1 MKKVMIVD
9 DEIGIRENIRSCID
23 WEKEGFHY
31 CGDAPDG
38 ELALPLIHEWAPD
51 ILITDI
57 KMPFMNGLEL
67 TSIVRT
73 QQPDIK
79 IIIMSGH
86 DEFSYAQEAIRLG
99 VTEYCLKPISAAE
112 LIQMLHKVSKQMDEE
127 HQRMTNRTITK
138 EKLLADL
145 CGGLIGTTDA
155 IESAKQLSLPLS
167 ARYYTIVIIDVRL
180 TDDSRDPESLMKKL
194 LPILE
199 ETRDPHVELLPY
211 IRSRTELVLLL
222 KYHSD
227 DSISVYLEQLRGRVR
242 MELEHTFKCNIIL
255 GIGSQQ
261 ERLQGIHVSYLEA
274 EEDKYINRLTLQ
286 NRASLHEINLDEQ
299 TTLFLDRNSFLE
311 FLKIGSPNLRDHF
324 VQEFAAPLQSFDWKS
339 SSYGFY
345 LLNDLTLESFRLANQ
360 LFRMS
365 DHSDEN
371 ITSLQQTIR
380 KITCWEDCT
389 QYLCSL
395 LNLLWQRRA
404 ACSGKYS
411 DVIDQ
416 VKAYVSREYNNEQV
430 SLKMISAHVRISPSH
445 LSKIFSQE
453 TGQTITEYLTQI
465 RIGKAKELLKTTNN
479 KTFEIAYKVG
489 YNDSH
494 YFSNIF
500 KKTTGFTPREYRTQ
514 GTEASQARPSDMR
527 KEPMYE

>member
-9 DEIGIRENIRSCID
+9 DEIGIRENIRRRID

-99 VTEYCLKPISAAE
+99 VTEYCLKPISATE

-180 TDDSRDPESLMKKL
+180 TDDSRDPESLMKKSP
-194 LPILE
+194 PILE

-227 DSISVYLEQLRGRVR
+227 DSISVYLEAA
-242 MELEHTFKCNIIL
+242 
-255 GIGSQQ
+255 S
-261 ERLQGIHVSYLEA
+261 
-274 EEDKYINRLTLQ
+274 
-286 NRASLHEINLDEQ
+286 RA
-299 TTLFLDRNSFLE
+299 
-311 FLKIGSPNLRDHF
+311 G
-324 VQEFAAPLQSFDWKS
+324 
-339 SSYGFY
+339 SYG
-345 LLNDLTLESFRLANQ
+345 T
-360 LFRMS
+360 
-365 DHSDEN
+365 
-371 ITSLQQTIR
+371 
-380 KITCWEDCT
+380 
-389 QYLCSL
+389 
-395 LNLLWQRRA
+395 
-404 ACSGKYS
+404 
-411 DVIDQ
+411 
-416 VKAYVSREYNNEQV
+416 
-430 SLKMISAHVRISPSH
+430 
-445 LSKIFSQE
+445 
-453 TGQTITEYLTQI
+453 
-465 RIGKAKELLKTTNN
+465 
-479 KTFEIAYKVG
+479 
-489 YNDSH
+489 
-494 YFSNIF
+494 
-500 KKTTGFTPREYRTQ
+500 
-514 GTEASQARPSDMR
+514 
-527 KEPMYE
+527 

>member
-38 ELALPLIHEWAPD
+38 ELALPLIQEWAPD

-99 VTEYCLKPISAAE
+99 VTEYCLKPISAAD
-112 LIQMLHKVSKQMDEE
+112 LIHMLHKVSKQMDEE
-127 HQRMTNRTITK
+127 HQRMTSRTITK

-180 TDDSRDPESLMKKL
+180 TEDSRDSESLMKKL
-194 LPILE
+194 IPILE
-199 ETRDPHVELLPY
+199 ETRDPLVELLPY
-211 IRSRTELVLLL
+211 IQSRTQLVLLL
-222 KYHSD
+222 KYNAD
-227 DSISVYLEQLRGRVR
+227 DSISVYLERLRGQVR
-242 MELEHTFKCNIIL
+242 MELEHMFKCKIIV
-255 GIGSQQ
+255 GIGTQQ

-274 EEDKYINRLTLQ
+274 EEDKYITRLTLQ
-286 NRASLHEINLDEQ
+286 NRASLGEFRLDEQ

-311 FLKIGSPNLRDHF
+311 FLKIGSSNLRDPY
-324 VQEFAAPLQSFDWKS
+324 VQEFADPLQSFDWKS

-365 DHSDEN
+365 DHSDES

-380 KITCWEDCT
+380 EITCWEDCI

-395 LNLLWQRRA
+395 LDLLWEKRRA
-404 ACSGKYS
+404 PGNT
-411 DVIDQ
+411 VM
-416 VKAYVSREYNNEQV
+416 
-430 SLKMISAHVRISPSH
+430 SL
-445 LSKIFSQE
+445 
-453 TGQTITEYLTQI
+453 I
-465 RIGKAKELLKTTNN
+465 R
-479 KTFEIAYKVG
+479 
-489 YNDSH
+489 
-494 YFSNIF
+494 
-500 KKTTGFTPREYRTQ
+500 
-514 GTEASQARPSDMR
+514 
-527 KEPMYE
+527 

>member
-1 MKKVMIVD
+1 MMIVD

-127 HQRMTNRTITK
+127 HQRMTNRTIIK

-167 ARYYTIVIIDVRL
+167 ARFYTIVIIDVRL
-180 TDDSRDPESLMKKL
+180 TDESRDSESLMKKL
-194 LPILE
+194 IPILE

-227 DSISVYLEQLRGRVR
+227 DSISVYLEQLHGAGFVLNLSIRSNVILFWALAVNRSGCKEFMSHIWKRR
-242 MELEHTFKCNIIL
+242 RINILIDSPFRTELLYMKLTWMSKRLFFSTGIRFLNFSKSAAPICVTIL
-255 GIGSQQ
+255 C
-261 ERLQGIHVSYLEA
+261 R
-274 EEDKYINRLTLQ
+274 
-286 NRASLHEINLDEQ
+286 SLPLHYSPS
-299 TTLFLDRNSFLE
+299 T
-311 FLKIGSPNLRDHF
+311 GSP
-324 VQEFAAPLQSFDWKS
+324 P
-339 SSYGFY
+339 
-345 LLNDLTLESFRLANQ
+345 
-360 LFRMS
+360 RM
-365 DHSDEN
+365 
-371 ITSLQQTIR
+371 
-380 KITCWEDCT
+380 
-389 QYLCSL
+389 
-395 LNLLWQRRA
+395 
-404 ACSGKYS
+404 
-411 DVIDQ
+411 
-416 VKAYVSREYNNEQV
+416 
-430 SLKMISAHVRISPSH
+430 
-445 LSKIFSQE
+445 
-453 TGQTITEYLTQI
+453 
-465 RIGKAKELLKTTNN
+465 
-479 KTFEIAYKVG
+479 
-489 YNDSH
+489 
-494 YFSNIF
+494 
-500 KKTTGFTPREYRTQ
+500 
-514 GTEASQARPSDMR
+514 ASIC
-527 KEPMYE
+527 